1 MIYWKLSSL
10 SFLERKMEDNIVH
23 VNSSAKLV
31 TKHFSH
37 FVCIYDKFIQKKII
51 LCYSHCMSFFRV
63 K

>member
-31 TKHFSH
+31 TKDF
-37 FVCIYDKFIQKKII
+37 
-51 LCYSHCMSFFRV
+51 
-63 K
+63 